1 MTVVYGPLIGGDGPP
16 LGKTY
21 LSMAVTED
29 GVERAFVPGTRLRV
43 EIGKGGGLNAR
54 AGCNGLSGL
63 IMLDDGVLRFERGI
77 VTQMNCGPEV
87 CAQEDWL
94 FGILGSEPRWV
105 VDGDTLTLTSGGTTI
120 VLLDHRFA
128 EPDLPLDRT
137 TWTVKS
143 SVRADG
149 NGFRRYG
156 PAGPATLTLDGTRAT
171 GSTGRNFFTAT
182 VTRDDTTLT
191 FTHLTIGAAQPP
203 SHPALAG
210 AMLSDRAAAL
220 ERAVLENLGTPL
232 TYAIEAN
239 HLQLR
244 GPTRTTGLNLTAPH
258 PLGTWEPVIP
268 G

>member
-1 MTVVYGPLIGGDGPP
+1 MTVVYGPLIGGDGSP

-21 LSMAVTED
+21 LSVAVTED

-43 EIGKGGGLNAR
+43 EIRKGGVLVAR
-54 AGCNGLSGL
+54 AGCNEFSGL

-77 VTQMNCGPEV
+77 VTQMNCGPELS
-87 CAQEDWL
+87 AQEDWL
-94 FGILGSEPRWV
+94 FGFLLSEPRWV
-105 VDGDTLTLTSGGTTI
+105 VDGDTLTLTSGGTTL
-120 VLLDHRFA
+120 VLLDHRLA
-128 EPDLPLDRT
+128 EPDLPLEGT
-137 TWTVKS
+137 TWTVES

-149 NGFRRYG
+149 DGLRRYG

-191 FTHLTIGAAQPP
+191 FTDLTIGAAQAPI
-203 SHPALAG
+203 HPALAG
-210 AMLSDRAAAL
+210 RDFSDQAAAL
-220 ERAVLENLGTPL
+220 ERAVLENLRTPL
-232 TYAIEAN
+232 RYAIEAN

-258 PLGTWEPVIP
+258 PLGTWWPLIP
-268 G
+268 E